1 MAEIKAPPAD
11 PKKGKVNGI
20 SSFLSIVG
28 EWQKEQEKGSP
39 GGGGGF
45 LGQLWYRGVNQQ
57 FPSLI
62 PGVYRP
68 SFTAIAKGKYN
79 YGTLEARR
87 LHLERDMLGDF
98 RTAGAAF
105 FDAAGIVDLYFL
117 AQHVGMPTRLL
128 DWSTNPLAALFFACD
143 GELSKDGA
151 VYAMVAR
158 EIIPKGA
165 KRTDNEKLHQ
175 AVMSMRHPFVQYAIG
190 LSFWNLPKDD
200 HHPYVLPVR
209 PDVIPGRIGQQSS
222 CFTLHMHG
230 ASAAHSDSLI
240 TIPINAGSKAALRD
254 ELHRLNINQFTTYY
268 DLDHLS
274 KEIKRCFGLEG

>member
-11 PKKGKVNGI
+11 PKKGKVTGI
-20 SSFLSIVG
+20 SSFLTIAG
-28 EWQKEQEKGSP
+28 DWQKEQEKGSP
-39 GGGGGF
+39 GEGGSF
-45 LGQLWYRGVNQQ
+45 LGQLWYRGVNEQ

-68 SFTAIAKGKYN
+68 PFTALAKGKYSWGN
-79 YGTLEARR
+79 MEAKR

-105 FDAAGIVDLYFL
+105 FDNASVVDLYFR
-117 AQHVGMPTRLL
+117 AAHVGMPTRLL

-143 GELSKDGA
+143 GQPGKDGA
-151 VYAMVAR
+151 VYAMVAP

-165 KRTDNEKLHQ
+165 QRTGTEKLHQ

-190 LSFWNLPKDD
+190 LSFWGSLKDD
-200 HHPYVLPVR
+200 HRPHVLPVR

-222 CFTLHMHG
+222 CFTLHMHE
-230 ASAAHSDSLI
+230 APDAHNDSLI
-240 TIPINAGSKAALRD
+240 TIPIDAGSKAALRD

-274 KEIKRCFGLEG
+274 REIKRCFGLES